1 MSNDK
6 QRAAEKSVSYIK
18 DGMIVGLGSGS
29 TVNLMLKEL
38 GKRVKEG
45 LNIKGIPSSKK
56 TERLA
61 NELGIP
67 LTDFSSVDRIDI
79 AIDGADE
86 VDSGFNIIKGG
97 GGSLVREKIVAAA
110 AGKLIIVIDASK
122 KVSKL
127 GRFPLAIEVVP
138 FGWEMTSRNIEAL
151 GGVPI
156 LRKHAGRVF
165 LSDNG
170 NYILDCKFDEMT
182 APKALHGKIKS
193 LIGVVETG
201 LFIDMLDEIVI
212 ASNGKVTIIRAGEET
227 WRDGSE

>member
-97 GGSLVREKIVAAA
+97 GGSLVRSE
-110 AGKLIIVIDASK
+110 
-122 KVSKL
+122 
-127 GRFPLAIEVVP
+127 EH
-138 FGWEMTSRNIEAL
+138 TSELQSR
-151 GGVPI
+151 G
-156 LRKHAGRVF
+156 
-165 LSDNG
+165 
-170 NYILDCKFDEMT
+170 
-182 APKALHGKIKS
+182 
-193 LIGVVETG
+193 
-201 LFIDMLDEIVI
+201 
-212 ASNGKVTIIRAGEET
+212 
-227 WRDGSE
+227 